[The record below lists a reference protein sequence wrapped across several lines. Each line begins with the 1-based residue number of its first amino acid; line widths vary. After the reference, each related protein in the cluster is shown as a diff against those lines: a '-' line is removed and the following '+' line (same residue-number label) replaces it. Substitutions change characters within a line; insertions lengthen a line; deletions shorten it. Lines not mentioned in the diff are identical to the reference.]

1 MIGEILLSKYRVTK
15 KIGEGTYST
24 VYEAQH
30 IFKLSKVAVKFDYD
44 ETSKRLIENE
54 INNYIYLQKNNMSEI
69 AGIKSF
75 GKLED
80 RNFIIMKK
88 LDTSLDKYYEFH
100 YFSESVEK
108 MKISNLKITG
118 MLIKLIENFHKLNL
132 IHRDIKPENFMFDSN
147 KSLCIIDMG
156 MSKKYDSTAKSSTFI
171 GNKLFSSYNT
181 HLSEYIY
188 SPKDDIIS
196 IFFMM
201 FFLISD
207 GDLPWKNIC
216 LLKTKIEGNIYYNL
230 KKYTDFKKYYKN
242 NGNYELL
249 EPILKLYEIVE
260 YNTPVDS
267 FCNYV
272 YLKNTIK
279 KLIDGLVGCI

>member
-1 MIGEILLSKYRVTK
+1 MIGKILLNKYRVTK
-15 KIGEGTYST
+15 QIGEGTYST
-24 VYEAQH
+24 VYEARH
-30 IFKLSKVAVKFDYD
+30 IFKLTKVAVKFDYD
-44 ETSKRLIENE
+44 EISKRLIENE

-88 LDTSLDKYYEFH
+88 LDTSLDKYYELH
-100 YFSESVEK
+100 YYNDSIEK
-108 MKISNLKITG
+108 MKISNLKIIG

-156 MSKKYDSTAKSSTFI
+156 MSKQYESSVKSTTFI

-201 FFLISD
+201 FFLISN

-216 LLKTKIEGNIYYNL
+216 LLNTKFEGAIYYNL

-242 NGNYELL
+242 IENYILI
-249 EPILKLYEIVE
+249 EPILRLYEIVE
-260 YNTPVDS
+260 YNTPTHS
-267 FCNYV
+267 FCNYI

-279 KLIDGLVGCI
+279 QLIDSLIGSI